1 MGTVAEGH
9 GFGMFA
15 SAPRDRSGFLNFC
28 LQGTKAGAFMGTV
41 TKRLAFGSPA
51 GTPPINAGFDLLDDG
66 TFLKDNWIVHNLIP
80 LLFSVPG
87 SRLV

>member
-1 MGTVAEGH
+1 MRTVAERHRLGV
-9 GFGMFA
+9 FT
-15 SAPRDRSGFLNFC
+15 SAPRDRSGFLNLC

-41 TKRLAFGSPA
+41 TKRLALGSTA
-51 GTPPINAGFDLLDDG
+51 GTPPVNAWFDLLDDG